1 MGAGT
6 LIGIAAILFF
16 AVVVPIFVVLHFI
29 TKWRQSREFSRDD
42 ERMLEDLWELSQRLE
57 DRLETLERI
66 LEDELPR
73 KRSRYESEYL
83 EH

>member
-1 MGAGT
+1 MSTGT
-6 LIGIAAILFF
+6 LFGFTAVLFF
-16 AVVVPIFVVLHFI
+16 LLVLPIFLVLHFI

-66 LEDELPR
+66 LEDDLPR
-73 KRSRYESEYL
+73 KRRRYESEYL